1 MAVKASLPIFKPKG
15 ERCFAEHRTHVD
27 PFPIPLPQR
36 RTITS
41 VHDLAE
47 NSKRKAF
54 NIKRKKMIGEKKF
67 LC

>member
-1 MAVKASLPIFKPKG
+1 MAVKANVAIFNATG
-15 ERCFAEHRTHVD
+15 ERNFAEHRTQVD
-27 PFPIPLPQR
+27 SFSIPLPQR

-47 NSKRKAF
+47 NFKRKAF